1 MTPELVIQLA
11 RRSFEAT
18 LLLSAPLLIFSLV
31 VGLLI
36 SIFQAVTSINEAT
49 LAFAPKIIAVMIAM
63 IIFFPWMM
71 TYMSDFT
78 REEQPGAEKARTALI
93 ARLAQLD
100 RKPFRVRPPQSLQ
113 PTPEA
118 AKTRVT
124 RLRKKRLLLK
134 RSQRPRSA
142 A

>member
-1 MTPELVIQLA
+1 MTPELVVQLA

-18 LLLSAPLLIFSLV
+18 LLLAAPLLIFSLV

-49 LAFAPKIIAVMIAM
+49 LAFAPKIVAVMVAM

-78 REEQPGAEKARTALI
+78 REIYSFI
-93 ARLAQLD
+93 AIMR
-100 RKPFRVRPPQSLQ
+100 R
-113 PTPEA
+113 
-118 AKTRVT
+118 
-124 RLRKKRLLLK
+124 
-134 RSQRPRSA
+134 
-142 A
+142 

>member
-11 RRSFEAT
+11 RRSFEAA

-36 SIFQAVTSINEAT
+36 SVFQAVTSINEAT
-49 LAFAPKIIAVMIAM
+49 LAFAPKIVAVMVAM

-78 REEQPGAEKARTALI
+78 REIYSFI
-93 ARLAQLD
+93 AIMR
-100 RKPFRVRPPQSLQ
+100 R
-113 PTPEA
+113 
-118 AKTRVT
+118 
-124 RLRKKRLLLK
+124 
-134 RSQRPRSA
+134 
-142 A
+142 